1 MKMAPR
7 SLPRRWRKSAS
18 DLASLGG
25 LPEMQ
30 SRERHLADWIK
41 GECVTVPRD
50 NVAQRGHSHLTRRT
64 VSDKVA

>member
-7 SLPRRWRKSAS
+7 SLLRRWRRSAS

-30 SRERHLADWIK
+30 SRERHLADWVK
-41 GECVTVPRD
+41 GEGITVPRH
-50 NVAQRGHSHLTRRT
+50 NVAVRGHLYITRRT